1 MMTYTRR
8 ELQALML
15 RRMTP
20 WQWMHFLDS
29 LTDRQYRQIMG
40 R

>member
-8 ELQALML
+8 ELQALMQ
-15 RRMTP
+15 RPMSAR
-20 WQWMHFLDS
+20 QWMHFLDS

-40 R
+40 

>member
-8 ELQALML
+8 ELQALMQ
-15 RRMTP
+15 RPMSAR
-20 WQWMHFLDS
+20 QWAYFLDS